1 MDAAVM
7 DHQLRF
13 GAVAAI
19 QKVQYPVRVAEMVM
33 NSPHLFLCGEGAI
46 AFARHRGV
54 AEYDP
59 ASERA
64 HRRYREVK
72 EFFAGLNDSED
83 FVAWK
88 GQDLDSFWNLSADVK
103 TTLKALAGPSDT
115 VGAVVRD
122 RNGNCAAAL
131 STGGTSI
138 MMLGRVGDTPVI
150 GTGLYA
156 GPHGAVVATGDG
168 EEIMRR
174 ILAKQVYDWIANGM
188 SAQAAVE
195 QGIALVSETFT
206 VGMTA
211 VSRFDEGV
219 ADNRTMPFS
228 VKYLDS

>member
-1 MDAAVM
+1 
-7 DHQLRF
+7 
-13 GAVAAI
+13 
-19 QKVQYPVRVAEMVM
+19 
-33 NSPHLFLCGEGAI
+33 
-46 AFARHRGV
+46 
-54 AEYDP
+54 
-59 ASERA
+59 
-64 HRRYREVK
+64 
-72 EFFAGLNDSED
+72 
-83 FVAWK
+83 
-88 GQDLDSFWNLSADVK
+88 
-103 TTLKALAGPSDT
+103 
-115 VGAVVRD
+115 
-122 RNGNCAAAL
+122 
-131 STGGTSI
+131 

-174 ILAKQVYDWIANGM
+174 ILAKQVYDWIANGV

-195 QGIALVSETFT
+195 QGIALVSDAFT